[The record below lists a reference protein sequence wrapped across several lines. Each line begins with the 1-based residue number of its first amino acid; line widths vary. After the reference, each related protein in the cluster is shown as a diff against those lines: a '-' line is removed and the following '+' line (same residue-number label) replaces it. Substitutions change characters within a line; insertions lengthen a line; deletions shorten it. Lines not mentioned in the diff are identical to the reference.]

1 MRFLKFQ
8 KTWWV
13 EFFWFFAWS
22 YNSMKAENWAKLFL
36 QNPWIQTEP
45 KMKHFSF
52 VENWK
57 VVVHFFNEIAAA
69 WRSKIALNNLL
80 LLLLFIYFF
89 FFFCK
94 GWGDLVFGFSVRKS
108 VKFWVEHAF
117 SCCKFVE
124 LSKEPLQLKTLI
136 VSETSFGKHF
146 CSAINFLL

>member
-89 FFFCK
+89 S
-94 GWGDLVFGFSVRKS
+94 GWKS
-108 VKFWVEHAF
+108 VNLWVEHAF